1 MSIKNRKIREIGN
14 SVIVTLSRESL
25 LKNRSKVVTQL
36 VSEHYSAFHFSL
48 HKIYYA
54 KLPIMGEC

>member
-25 LKNRSKVVTQL
+25 LKKQ
-36 VSEHYSAFHFSL
+36 
-48 HKIYYA
+48 K
-54 KLPIMGEC
+54 

>member
-25 LKNRSKVVTQL
+25 LKNRSKVVIQL
-36 VSEHYSAFHFSL
+36 VSEH
-48 HKIYYA
+48 
-54 KLPIMGEC
+54 